1 MISFTR
7 KWLWLFLSTA
17 LFSCN
22 SMREEVVPEELTSQS
37 TKLVVDCFISP
48 QDSLLTAKV
57 SRSRP
62 ILDDQSA
69 KTVDISDATVLLS
82 DGSNSVKL
90 VYNAQQG
97 VYSIKPQ
104 KLVVREGGTYTLTV
118 STPDG
123 KQVLATTTV
132 PKAVALKSMQVDSSL
147 QAGAVQKDFRVIGN
161 WQAGADTYFRVKG
174 SYRGIRYGAPA
185 NASFENP
192 QVIPFLMATNS
203 LGLVECPAKAAS
215 LLASASLGDGSFKKL
230 YCSTQITMNLLH
242 VDAAYYAY
250 HVALDQQLQVSSN
263 PFAEPVT
270 LPTNIQGGLG
280 CFGSY
285 NQTTLSTVIK

>member
-1 MISFTR
+1 MISFIR
-7 KWLWLFLSTA
+7 KWLWLFLSIA

-22 SMREEVVPEELTSQS
+22 SMREEVVPQELSSQS

-69 KTVDISDATVLLS
+69 KTVDISNATVLLS

-97 VYSIKPQ
+97 IYSIKAQ
-104 KLVVREGGTYTLTV
+104 KLVIREGGTYTLTV

-132 PKAVALKSMQVDSSL
+132 PKAVALKSIQIDSSL
-147 QAGAVQKDFRVIGN
+147 QAGAVQKDFRLIGN

-174 SYRGIRYGAPA
+174 SFRGIRYGAPV
-185 NASFENP
+185 NASYESP
-192 QVIPFLMATNS
+192 QIIPFLMATNS

-230 YCSTQITMNLLH
+230 YRSTQITMNLLH

-250 HVALDQQLQVSSN
+250 HVRLDQQLQANSN

-270 LPTNIQGGLG
+270 IPTNIQGGLG

-285 NQTTLSTVIK
+285 SQTALSIMIK

>member
-1 MISFTR
+1 MISFSK
-7 KWLWLFLSTA
+7 KWLWLFLSTV

-22 SMREEVVPEELTSQS
+22 SMREEVVPEELSSQAN
-37 TKLVVDCFISP
+37 KLVVDCFISP

-62 ILDDQSA
+62 ILDDQSN
-69 KTVDISDATVLLS
+69 KNVEVSDATVLLS

-90 VYNAQQG
+90 VYNSQQAI
-97 VYSIKPQ
+97 YSVKAQ
-104 KLVVREGGTYTLTV
+104 KLTIREGVTYTLTV

-132 PKAVALKSMQVDSSL
+132 PKSVAFKSVQIDSSL
-147 QAGAVQKDFRVIGN
+147 QTGTQKDFRVVGN

-174 SYRGIRYGAPA
+174 SYRGIRYAAPA
-185 NASFENP
+185 NASYETP
-192 QVIPFLMATNS
+192 QPIAFVMATNS
-203 LGLVECPAKAAS
+203 LGLVECPSKAAS

-230 YCSTQITMNLLH
+230 YRSTQISLNLLH
-242 VDAAYYAY
+242 VDASYYAY
-250 HVALDQQLQVSSN
+250 HVALDQQLQAASN
-263 PFAEPVT
+263 PFAEPVAI
-270 LPTNIQGGLG
+270 PTNIQGGLG

-285 NQTTLSTVIK
+285 SQTTLATVIK